1 MAEAV
6 FQPAEILNPKV
17 FGLPVDREVLF
28 SNHNK
33 VYKKRIEKRQRKL
46 FVKIGPVKPF
56 LRRNE
61 KILVVTTGYSPLS
74 SLAQVLTGFVF
85 SYLKRSLFVFTNQ
98 RIIHLPTT
106 SSYKYRDALAQI
118 AYSGCKSIA
127 LKGGT
132 LVVEY
137 SRPGKIEKFKAIAVP
152 ERKKIRALLKKSIP
166 LSGTKGHLAVRIHLC
181 PRCARPLTA
190 QKYKCSH
197 CQLGFKNRIM
207 AALLALVVPGGGY
220 FYVRHYLIGA
230 LNALLEIFL
239 LAFSLVLIKD
249 YVDRIPVSK
258 IYLLGIPA
266 MYMYVKITAII
277 HSNHFIGE
285 FIPTKKSI
293 TPGKKSQYPSN

>member
-6 FQPAEILNPKV
+6 FQPAAILDPKV

-28 SNHNK
+28 SNHKNL
-33 VYKKRIEKRQRKL
+33 YKKRIEKRQRKL

-61 KILVVTTGYSPLS
+61 KILLVTTGYSPLS

-98 RIIHLPTT
+98 RIIHLPAT
-106 SSYKYRDALAQI
+106 SSYKYRDTLAQI

-137 SRPGKIEKFKAIAVP
+137 SRRGRIEKFKAIAVP

-166 LSGTKGHLAVRIHLC
+166 LSGTKGHLAARIHLC
-181 PRCARPLTA
+181 PRCARALA
-190 QKYKCSH
+190 AKKYQCSH
-197 CQLGFKNRIM
+197 CQLGFKSRIV
-207 AALLALVVPGGGY
+207 AAFLAIVVPGGGY
-220 FYVRHYLIGA
+220 LYVRQYLLGA
-230 LNALLEIFL
+230 LNALLEVFL
-239 LAFSLVLIKD
+239 LAFSIVLLID
-249 YVDRIPVSK
+249 YYDRIPVNK
-258 IYLLGIPA
+258 IYLVGIPA
-266 MYMYVKITAII
+266 IYLYVKITAII
-277 HSNHFIGE
+277 HSNHFIDE
-285 FIPTKKSI
+285 YIPTKKSI
-293 TPGKKSQYPSN
+293 TPGKKN